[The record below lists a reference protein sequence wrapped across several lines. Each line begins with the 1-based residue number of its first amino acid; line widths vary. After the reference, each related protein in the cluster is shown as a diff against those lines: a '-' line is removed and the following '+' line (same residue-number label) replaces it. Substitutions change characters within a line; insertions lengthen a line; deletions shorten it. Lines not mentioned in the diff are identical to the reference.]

1 MKGLEAKNVI
11 LAPGFIH
18 FFSDDGF
25 NKNLNQEEAFILF
38 TAITRAQETLFMPK
52 DLIEQFQTLS
62 DSYSDIKD
70 DVSTTESITN
80 LSTDT
85 TERLTDNTHAAV
97 ISQDVLEESQEL
109 IPSNQ
114 NNDDEETQMESPSKK
129 PKTGLLKRSQRS
141 K

>member
-1 MKGLEAKNVI
+1 M
-11 LAPGFIH
+11 
-18 FFSDDGF
+18 
-25 NKNLNQEEAFILF
+25 NQEEAFILF

-52 DLIEQFQTLS
+52 YLIEQFQTLS

-129 PKTGLLKRSQRS
+129 PKTGFLKRSRRN